1 MAEVCRATGLLST
14 TSREACGDDG
24 GGATLLFLLRARP
37 LQVTE
42 ILPAGWAPGGG
53 SGRRRRAS
61 RRGLR
66 ARAGTVRP
74 AAASSWLLR
83 PSRAA
88 RGGGIGWDGMGS
100 DGSGVRWRTD
110 DVRGGHVRNSGSG
123 RRERQGRGEL
133 GGHGL
138 ARGFARL

>member
-42 ILPAGWAPGGG
+42 ILPAGRRLWAATACEPKG
-53 SGRRRRAS
+53 
-61 RRGLR
+61 
-66 ARAGTVRP
+66 
-74 AAASSWLLR
+74 
-83 PSRAA
+83 AA
-88 RGGGIGWDGMGS
+88 REGRDGAACSCFIVVAEAIAGGPWRWHRMGWDGMGW

-110 DVRGGHVRNSGSG
+110 DVRGGHVRNRGSG